1 MTAPPRQM
9 SFQLDHRPALGRAA
23 FLVAPS
29 NQTAVQ
35 AIATWRDWPG
45 RRMAL
50 SGPARSGKTHLAH
63 VWMQETGAALVSAAA
78 IGDDAIGRASAAGHI
93 VVEDVDRLVDLDR
106 EPRRRAEEAL
116 FHLLNLAANDGLW
129 VLLTGREGPARW
141 QVEIPD
147 LASRLAALPVT
158 ALEMPD
164 DMLLSSLLVKL
175 FADRQLQVGPD
186 VISFLVRR
194 IERSC
199 AAAEDAVAALDRLSL
214 ERKRAVTTQLAAE
227 LFDAEAGG

>member
-1 MTAPPRQM
+1 VTAPPRQM

-23 FLVAPS
+23 FLIAPS
-29 NQTAVQ
+29 NQSAVQ
-35 AIATWRDWPG
+35 AISAWRDWPG

-50 SGPARSGKTHLAH
+50 CGPARSGKTHLAH
-63 VWMQETGAALVSAAA
+63 VWMQETGAARIDAAA
-78 IGDDAIGRASAAGHI
+78 LDDLAVRGTIAAGNAVI
-93 VVEDVDRLVDLDR
+93 EDVDRIADLDQKKR
-106 EPRRRAEEAL
+106 DSAEKAL
-116 FHLLNLAANDGLW
+116 FHLLNLAGDEGAW

-141 QVEIPD
+141 TVRIPD

-158 ALEMPD
+158 ALDKPD

-186 VISFLVRR
+186 VIRFLARR

-199 AAAEDAVAALDRLSL
+199 AAAEEAVDALDRLSL
-214 ERKRAVTTQLAAE
+214 ERKRPVTQHLAAQM
-227 LFDAEAGG
+227 LGAGAGE